1 MKNFTK
7 FLFCSIFFLSLNF
20 VSLAQKVDSCNVFLK
35 GNYLEV
41 GVNWNGCY
49 GSSIPPPAGYH
60 PDTLSSFYNC
70 SGVLTTGSALG
81 FVADVDKNGWT
92 SGTPSYYGDYILP
105 GTHQEGWSYM
115 SEGSQTNQWNYHSH
129 DSSVLEGGMSIYDI
143 EYSTNTAGDT
153 IISRWQGM
161 VNELTFTQLTILD
174 TSKLFFTVFMQI
186 DNSNTFP
193 VNNVYYMRTIKAN
206 PDALLTGGSYTT
218 KNKIEHQ
225 LPDSLGRSAVS
236 SAGTAYPNG
245 YVALGSQNPYAT
257 CFIIKNAPAPI
268 FNTIDNI
275 SAAADTNYL
284 YGVNDSL
291 TNTGGIGIVFD
302 LGTIGSGTFD
312 TFSFVY
318 AFTPGALNEAFGTV
332 TTDTTVTHV
341 GVPVVSAAHYAV
353 YPNPFKT
360 GFSISGITPADNVQL
375 YDVLGRNI
383 SQQVTT
389 TGSNTFTT
397 ENLLPGLY
405 VLLVKDATGAVK
417 WKTPIQKQ

>member
-1 MKNFTK
+1 
-7 FLFCSIFFLSLNF
+7 
-20 VSLAQKVDSCNVFLK
+20 
-35 GNYLEV
+35 
-41 GVNWNGCY
+41 
-49 GSSIPPPAGYH
+49 
-60 PDTLSSFYNC
+60 
-70 SGVLTTGSALG
+70 
-81 FVADVDKNGWT
+81 
-92 SGTPSYYGDYILP
+92 
-105 GTHQEGWSYM
+105 
-115 SEGSQTNQWNYHSH
+115 
-129 DSSVLEGGMSIYDI
+129 MSIYDI

-245 YVALGSQNPYAT
+245 YVALGSQNPYAS

-302 LGTIGSGTFD
+302 LGTIGSGNFD

-341 GVPVVSAAHYAV
+341 GVPVVSTAHYAV

-383 SQQVTT
+383 SRQVTT
-389 TGSNTFTT
+389 AGSNTFTT